1 MTLDEEIE
9 FNTWWNA
16 SKYMQVVV
24 SNESAKQVAKD
35 AWEAALSFEQAK
47 AIRSTRWNG
56 VIQ

>member
-1 MTLDEEIE
+1 MSLDEEIA

-16 SKYMQVVV
+16 SKYMQVVA
-24 SNESAKQVAKD
+24 STESTKQAAKD
-35 AWEAALSFEQAK
+35 AWEAALNFEQAK